1 MKRSC
6 LEGQQLPI
14 EPPAD
19 MAQYSKSP
27 SNTGQSSPT
36 LSEVEYGQ
44 YVESQSVR
52 APTFVLLFAKRNHV
66 AGCYFI

>member
-1 MKRSC
+1 
-6 LEGQQLPI
+6 
-14 EPPAD
+14 

-44 YVESQSVR
+44 YVASQCEQV
-52 APTFVLLFAKRNHV
+52 PTFVLFFAKRNHI